1 MSSTR
6 VKNLWSKLPL
16 RGALALGLG
25 AFFASGAQ
33 SPTQAGPSSNDA
45 AIRIDGDAISISQ
58 NGGAFEELRLG
69 NTPEAA
75 YLRKLLQE
83 AGAGAHSVT
92 VPVGSMIVASGG
104 GSGKGS
110 KPKQQTEEQSATEKG
125 S

>member
-1 MSSTR
+1 MSSAR
-6 VKNLWSKLPL
+6 LKNVWSKLPL

-33 SPTQAGPSSNDA
+33 SPTQAAASSNDA
-45 AIRIDGDAISISQ
+45 AIRVDGDTIYVSH
-58 NGGAFEELRLG
+58 NGDAFEELRLG
-69 NTPEAA
+69 NTPEVA

-83 AGAGAHSVT
+83 AGASSGSVT

-110 KPKQQTEEQSATEKG
+110 VPKRQSQEQSDSEKG
-125 S
+125 K

>member
-1 MSSTR
+1 MPA
-6 VKNLWSKLPL
+6 KNLPDAKDATRFRFGPTP
-16 RGALALGLG
+16 RVICTEQTDGGP
-25 AFFASGAQ
+25 
-33 SPTQAGPSSNDA
+33 PTQAAPSSNDA

-75 YLRKLLQE
+75 HLRKLLQE
-83 AGAGAHSVT
+83 AGAGARSVT

-110 KPKQQTEEQSATEKG
+110 KPKQQTQEQSTTEKG

>member
-6 VKNLWSKLPL
+6 LKNLWSKLPL

-33 SPTQAGPSSNDA
+33 SPTQAAPSSNDA

-75 YLRKLLQE
+75 YLRKLMQE
-83 AGAGAHSVT
+83 AGARSVT

-110 KPKQQTEEQSATEKG
+110 KPKQQTQGQSATEKG

>member
-1 MSSTR
+1 
-6 VKNLWSKLPL
+6 L
-16 RGALALGLG
+16 
-25 AFFASGAQ
+25 FASSAQ
-33 SPTQAGPSSNDA
+33 ADRTHGQLTRAASESPTQAAPNSSDA

-83 AGAGAHSVT
+83 AGAGARSVT

-110 KPKQQTEEQSATEKG
+110 KPKQQTQEQSTTEKG
-125 S
+125 R